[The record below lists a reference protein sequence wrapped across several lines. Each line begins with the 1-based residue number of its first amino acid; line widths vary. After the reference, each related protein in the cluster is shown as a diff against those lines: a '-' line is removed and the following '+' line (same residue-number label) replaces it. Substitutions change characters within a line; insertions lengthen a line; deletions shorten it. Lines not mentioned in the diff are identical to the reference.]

1 MEKIFLWI
9 QRENRKLFHFA
20 MLLITA
26 LVVVQF
32 ISREVQ
38 FYEYEK
44 GRPWMTDD
52 VIAPFTFSIIKSKS
66 ELEVERNEI
75 IENREFFFTK
85 NEIIFTEQLDNFRQ
99 LLSSR
104 LSVTDTLAHAE
115 LFAGLSKKG
124 ESILQELYGKGIIE
138 IPEALAKRNDQTIFI
153 KDGVANSQKQSSDY
167 FTISSATQ
175 FIDIEIGKIDS
186 VYRKIVLT
194 SLSSSLVPN
203 VIFDYSL
210 TQKNLKA
217 KLALILPNRGVVQ
230 KGETIVFKGNIVDDL
245 KLSKLNSLKVAY
257 EGSFWK
263 RANFIIIFISRTIL
277 IFGILI
283 FLYFVINSYYPE
295 LLFNNLNLAL
305 ILLHLIFI
313 VALTALAKDINP
325 SWYFAVPVLLLPIV
339 YMSFFDGKL
348 SIIMSFAGVVIL
360 GFLVPNGFEF
370 VVIQSLMILMV
381 SVTYQ
386 GFLRRGQFFVTISK
400 VFLLYLV
407 VFISYSLIQQGSF
420 EEIEYSS
427 LMLFGVSCF
436 LGLFAIPILY
446 IYEKVFG
453 LLSET
458 TLLELSDTNNKLL
471 RQLSDAAPGTFQHTL
486 QVASLAEKGVREI
499 GGRVLLVRT
508 GALYHDIGKL
518 LNPQYFVENQI
529 TGVNPHDELSF
540 TESAEIIINHVIKG
554 IELAR
559 KNKLPDEII
568 DFIRTH
574 HGTTR
579 VEYFYRMYLKNY
591 PEEESVIKEFTYHGP
606 KPYSKETAVLMM
618 ADSIEAASR
627 SLKDKSVETIDELI
641 SKIINSQVESG
652 QFNNADVTFKDIT
665 ILKEVF
671 LKALLNVYHLRIEYP
686 E

>member
-1 MEKIFLWI
+1 M
-9 QRENRKLFHFA
+9 
-20 MLLITA
+20 
-26 LVVVQF
+26 
-32 ISREVQ
+32 
-38 FYEYEK
+38 
-44 GRPWMTDD
+44 
-52 VIAPFTFSIIKSKS
+52 SI
-66 ELEVERNEI
+66 EVE
-75 IENREFFFTK
+75 K
-85 NEIIFTEQLDNFRQ
+85 LD
-99 LLSSR
+99 
-104 LSVTDTLAHAE
+104 
-115 LFAGLSKKG
+115 
-124 ESILQELYGKGIIE
+124 SIYQ
-138 IPEALAKRNDQTIFI
+138 
-153 KDGVANSQKQSSDY
+153 
-167 FTISSATQ
+167 
-175 FIDIEIGKIDS
+175 
-186 VYRKIVLT
+186 KIVLT
-194 SLSSSLVPN
+194 SLSSSVKPN
-203 VIFDYSL
+203 VIFDFAL
-210 TQKNLKA
+210 TQKNLNA
-217 KLALILPNRGVVQ
+217 KLNLILPNRGVVQ
-230 KGETIVFKGNIVDDL
+230 KGETIIFKGNIVDDL
-245 KLSKLNSLKVAY
+245 KMSKLNSLKIAY

-263 RANFIIIFISRTIL
+263 RANSIIIFIARTFL
-277 IFGILI
+277 IFSIL
-283 FLYFVINSYYPE
+283 LLMYFVINNYYPE
-295 LLFNNLNLAL
+295 LLFSNLNLAL
-305 ILLHLIFI
+305 ILIHLI
-313 VALTALAKDINP
+313 VVVSLMALAKSID
-325 SWYFAVPVLLLPIV
+325 SDWYSAVPVLLLPLV
-339 YMSFFDGKL
+339 YMSFFNGRL
-348 SIIMSFAGVVIL
+348 SIMMSFIGVIIL

-370 VVIQSLMILMV
+370 VVTQTLMILLV
-381 SVTYQ
+381 SVSYH

-400 VFLLYLV
+400 ILLLYIV
-407 VFISYSLIQQGSF
+407 VYVSYSLMKEGSF
-420 EEIEYSS
+420 EEIDYSN

-446 IYEKVFG
+446 IYERVFG

-471 RQLSDAAPGTFQHTL
+471 RQLSESAPGTFQHTL

-559 KNKLPDEII
+559 KNKLPDEIV

-591 PEEESVIKEFTYHGP
+591 PEDESAIKEFTYPGP

-627 SLKDKSVETIDELI
+627 SIKNKSVETLKDLI
-641 SKIINSQVESG
+641 NKIIDSQVDSG
-652 QFNNADVTFKDIT
+652 QFNNADLTFKDISV
-665 ILKEVF
+665 LKEVF